1 MSTLNESLRKE
12 FLELIESAD
21 FTEKIKDLDKKILIE
36 AFETMLQGKGKLEFS
51 DTLLDNTKNALIQN
65 LRTNLINNL

>member
-51 DTLLDNTKNALIQN
+51 DTFLDNTKNALIQN